1 MVKRRNYTK
10 RRKPKTNR
18 RNTKRHTKRRNVK
31 RKNTKKRNYYKKSN
45 KILIQEG
52 GMLGC
57 SRRPSKKE
65 SEAKPRTIQVRE
77 RAPMLPSAAAGATAA
92 DATAAGATAAHGAR
106 SRMTGATRKQ
116 LDIIARDLGI
126 DPADY
131 PVDRKLELI
140 LKILREDYHFS
151 ERDPVPKRSTPSPSL
166 SEAPTSSVK
175 KDPILDYAD
184 GIADMIIEFPHISE
198 ENIRAF
204 AKSKFRAD
212 RVDYP
217 FELKSELYDLY
228 LKERRKEEA
237 KKELSRVPFYHQL
250 KSPEPEPEPSVD
262 LKAFMRDQKA
272 EEASKERMR
281 LQASRRARIEGNRER
296 GGASAGANKRG
307 YTSPGSGNR

>member
-1 MVKRRNYTK
+1 MVTKRRNYTK

-18 RNTKRHTKRRNVK
+18 RNTRRHTKRRNVK
-31 RKNTKKRNYYKKSN
+31 KKNTKKRNNFKKSN

-52 GMLGC
+52 GMLDC
-57 SRRPSKKE
+57 SRRLSNKE
-65 SEAKPRTIQVRE
+65 SKANRRIQVRE
-77 RAPMLPSAAAGATAA
+77 RERDPMLSSA
-92 DATAAGATAAHGAR
+92 DDTAAGARKHGAR
-106 SRMTGATRKQ
+106 SRMTGATRED
-116 LDIIARDLGI
+116 LDNIARDLGI
-126 DPADY
+126 NPTYY
-131 PVDRKLELI
+131 PDDRKLELI

-151 ERDPVPKRSTPSPSL
+151 ERDPVPKRSPPSPSL

-237 KKELSRVPFYHQL
+237 KKELSRVPFYQ
-250 KSPEPEPEPSVD
+250 KAESRKQKAEPSVD

-281 LQASRRARIEGNRER
+281 LQASRRAWIEGNRER